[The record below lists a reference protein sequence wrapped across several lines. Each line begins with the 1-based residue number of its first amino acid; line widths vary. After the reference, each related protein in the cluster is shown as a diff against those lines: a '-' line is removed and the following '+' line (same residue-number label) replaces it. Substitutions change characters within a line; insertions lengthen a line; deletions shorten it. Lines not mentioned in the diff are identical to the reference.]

1 MEEIKLRDFEIS
13 FAIEK
18 SLNAEKFTFGNEL
31 VDLLNSKL
39 KLLDYSENIKCLF
52 VVFQCFKPD
61 NKYVQAKERY
71 SYRRKNQALEI
82 YLNLDY
88 TEVRRADEQTLK
100 QMVWN
105 SYLLGIE
112 KFLKHKEFNIDGLV
126 KDIKSLFK

>member
-13 FAIEK
+13 FAIDK
-18 SLNAEKFTFGNEL
+18 GLNAEKFAFGSEIA
-31 VDLLNSKL
+31 DLLNSKL
-39 KLLDYSENIKCLF
+39 KIQNYSENIKCLF
-52 VVFQCFKPD
+52 VVFQCFKED

-88 TEVRRADEQTLK
+88 TGVRRADEQTLK

-112 KFLKHKEFNIDGLV
+112 KFLKHKEFNIALLI
-126 KDIKSLFK
+126 KDIKALFK

>member
-13 FAIEK
+13 FAIDK
-18 SLNAEKFTFGNEL
+18 GLNAEKFAFGNEIA
-31 VDLLNSKL
+31 DLLNSKL
-39 KLLDYSENIKCLF
+39 KIQNYSENIKCLF
-52 VVFQCFKPD
+52 VVFQCFKED

-88 TEVRRADEQTLK
+88 TGVRRADEQTLK

-112 KFLKHKEFNIDGLV
+112 KFLKHKEFNISLLT
-126 KDIKSLFK
+126 KDIKTLFK